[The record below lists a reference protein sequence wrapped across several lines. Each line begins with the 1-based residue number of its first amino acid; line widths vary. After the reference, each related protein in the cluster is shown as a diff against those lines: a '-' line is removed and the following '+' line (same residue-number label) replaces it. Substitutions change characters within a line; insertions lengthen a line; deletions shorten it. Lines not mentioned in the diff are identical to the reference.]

1 MTIQSEIQQNHSFLQ
16 LYLSQDEIDKI
27 KTKRQLK
34 EALDKANTIMFERI
48 TKREALAREMWK

>member
-16 LYLSQDEIDKI
+16 LYLPQDEIDKI
-27 KTKRQLK
+27 TTKQKLK
-34 EALDKANTIMFERI
+34 EALNKANTIMFERI